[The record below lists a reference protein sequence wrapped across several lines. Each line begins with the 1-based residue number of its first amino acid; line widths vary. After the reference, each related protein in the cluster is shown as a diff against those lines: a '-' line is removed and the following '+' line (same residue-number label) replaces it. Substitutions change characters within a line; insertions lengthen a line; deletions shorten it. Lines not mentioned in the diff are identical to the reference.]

1 MTTDNVYQPTAYNSK
16 HIPPQRPRPEKTLAQ
31 KLFSSGQSELRWCQP
46 TPTVCTRV
54 ETDCSPSEMRE
65 EAKEKPEAES
75 FWNQEYLDMYKGN
88 IWMHFFL
95 VFAAA
100 AKFTVLFL
108 TPFFIFIL
116 FIGALI
122 TWGEFGWADGV
133 EMFMGYVKYAVIP
146 CGLFWGFFELC
157 NRTAWIPWPLS
168 ALFRI
173 RKIFTLN
180 RRTGMVTLYTR
191 SGRVRYSYPFIEFDC
206 VLSTAP
212 GPQGQ
217 IKHALLLAH
226 RYSGSMHGVPL
237 SSLIGGDEMV
247 DEYRRLWQMIQC
259 YMDVSQPL
267 PDCLLLEESREKD
280 PVTVEYDKKIK
291 RDPRYWRDM
300 SDGDYDRV
308 IVSIRQQQRENP
320 QWGEAL
326 NIFEPA

>member
-16 HIPPQRPRPEKTLAQ
+16 HIPPQRPGPEKTLAQ
-31 KLFSSGQSELRWCQP
+31 KLFSSGQSELRWCQS

-54 ETDCSPSEMRE
+54 ETDRSPSEMRE
-65 EAKEKPEAES
+65 EAEENPEAES
-75 FWNQEYLDMYKGN
+75 FWNQKHLNMYKGN

-100 AKFTVLFL
+100 AKVTVLYLNPCFML
-108 TPFFIFIL
+108 LLLFTYLVTSGDTPHNVILLFFDYL
-116 FIGALI
+116 L
-122 TWGEFGWADGV
+122 
-133 EMFMGYVKYAVIP
+133 YVIAP
-146 CGLFWGFFELC
+146 CCAFWGFFELC
-157 NRTAWIPWPLS
+157 NHTAWVPWPLS

-300 SDGDYDRV
+300 SDGDYGRV

-326 NIFEPA
+326 NIFEPV